1 MKNENDECKSVEPL
15 SDWDRTVI
23 VFFMII
29 LGCASIYY
37 WFFWG
42 DLWVPL
48 LSIIGALILYNSSTN
63 DVESM
68 YKPIARSWNPL
79 IEAAIVLMFLLTWI
93 IIIFPWTSSNMGL
106 SILGSFIFQFVLPY
120 LMLVTYFRYSRQS
133 VGLDLKRSKND
144 HFVYAICSIMLVSRL
159 LMLLLSEN
167 GITLLLSNMSYLLTG
182 IIYVGFLV
190 GFVEEFIFR
199 GIMQNRIA
207 LHFRSR
213 VLGII
218 LTSSLFAVIHV
229 MAVMTGVDFTPMN
242 VGSSLIYAFM
252 TRLPLGII
260 MGIVWNNSENLIG
273 VSLIHA
279 SNNIA
284 FLIQSLIWL

>member
-1 MKNENDECKSVEPL
+1 
-15 SDWDRTVI
+15 
-23 VFFMII
+23 MII